1 MDKLEGIIFLAGKCN
16 QNCLFCSAGG
26 MDKTRPEASVK
37 RAIGAGKRTVSIEG
51 GEPTLSKDLVK
62 WVKYARSMG
71 AKDVIVCSNGIRFN
85 DAAYVRSLTDAG
97 VTLFNI
103 NLPSHIERLF
113 DLLTQTKGQFQKRLD
128 GLRTLIET
136 AGGKNLRLTFVITSL
151 NYKTMKDYAA
161 FIHKNFPEIFYI
173 EFNLVKVLGYAA
185 KRRYLVP
192 KLSELAPYL
201 RETLKYGKAAGMKMI
216 TDGIPLCHLKGFE
229 HLAIDPF
236 KLITDHNSFL
246 KEKLKPA
253 KCGACS
259 LRTICAGPRKDYLDI
274 YGPDELVK
282 SSKDA
287 RKIASTIKLQFLR
300 NGRSG
305 AV

>member
-1 MDKLEGIIFLAGKCN
+1 MDKLEGIIFLTGKCN

-26 MDKTRPEASVK
+26 MDKTRPAASVK
-37 RAIGAGKRTVSIEG
+37 RAIGTGKRTVSIEG

-62 WVKYARSMG
+62 WVKYARSRG
-71 AKDVIVCSNGIRFN
+71 AEDVILCSNGIRLN
-85 DAAYVRSLTDAG
+85 DAAYVRSLTEAG

-113 DLLTQTKGQFQKRLD
+113 DLMTQTKGQLSKRLS
-128 GLRTLIET
+128 GLRTLIEA
-136 AGGKNLRLTFVITSL
+136 AGGRNLRLTFVITSL
-151 NYKTMKDYAA
+151 NYKTMKDYAK

-192 KLSELAPYL
+192 KLSELDHYL
-201 RETLKYGKAAGMKMI
+201 PETLKYCEAAGMKII
-216 TDGIPLCHLKGFE
+216 TDGIPLCHLKGYE

-236 KLITDHNSFL
+236 KLVTSHDSFL
-246 KEKLKPA
+246 KEKLKPP
-253 KCGACS
+253 KCGGCS
-259 LRTICAGPRKDYLDI
+259 LGTICAGPRKDYLDI
-274 YGPDELVK
+274 YGPDELRK

-287 RKIASTIKLQFLR
+287 RRIAETIRSRFLEKGQS
-300 NGRSG
+300 GR
-305 AV
+305 V